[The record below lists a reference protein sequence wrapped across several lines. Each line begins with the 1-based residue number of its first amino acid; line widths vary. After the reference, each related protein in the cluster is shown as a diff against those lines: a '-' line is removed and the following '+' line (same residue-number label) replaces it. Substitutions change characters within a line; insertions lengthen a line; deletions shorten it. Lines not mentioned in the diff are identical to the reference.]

1 MSGASGRHV
10 RRYEADQM
18 FITITAKG
26 MNLDGSLDVTTAV
39 ILDLPSN
46 YR

>member
-1 MSGASGRHV
+1 MSGASGRRV
-10 RRYEADQM
+10 KRYKADQM
-18 FITITAKG
+18 FITLTAKV
-26 MNLDGSLDVTTAV
+26 MNLAAADVTTVV

>member
-1 MSGASGRHV
+1 MSGASGRRV
-10 RRYEADQM
+10 RRYKAEQM

-26 MNLDGSLDVTTAV
+26 MNLASSDATTDV